1 MMDSKFLP
9 TDYNKDTITLIAG
22 RGRYPELLTEIIKAK
37 GIPLKLISI
46 KGETDDSLIDVFPN
60 EDHVSLHLGK
70 VNQLLKTLKSSESNY
85 VIMAGQ
91 IKPTRL
97 FKDLNPDIKLIS
109 ILAKLK
115 ELNAETI
122 FGALVN
128 EINNQ
133 GCTVLD
139 ARSFLDDHLATEGLM
154 TLTKKKVSSDI
165 LEFGI
170 NMAKNIAHLNIG
182 QGIVIKDKT
191 VIAVEAFEG
200 TNNMLKR
207 VGELKLNDLVFFKT
221 IKKSQDCRFDIPVFG
236 LQTLELMKSLNI
248 KTAVLE
254 HNSVIMIDKPEIL
267 KAAEKYKIQLIGFNA
282 L

>member
-1 MMDSKFLP
+1 MDSKFLP
-9 TDYNKDTITLIAG
+9 NNYNGEAITLIAG
-22 RGRYPELLTEIIKAK
+22 RGRYPELLTEIIKGK

-46 KGETDDSLIDVFPN
+46 KGETDESLIDVFSD

-70 VNQLLKTLKSSESNY
+70 VNQLLKTLKSLESQY

-97 FKDLNPDIKLIS
+97 FKDLNPDIKLLS

-122 FGALVN
+122 FGALV
-128 EINNQ
+128 ELIDNQ
-133 GCTVLD
+133 GCKVID

-154 TLTKKKVSSDI
+154 TVTKKKLSPDI

-170 NMAKNIAHLNIG
+170 NMAKNIAQLNIG

-200 TNNMLKR
+200 TNKMLKR
-207 VGELKLNDLVFFKT
+207 VGELNLNNLIFFKT
-221 IKKSQDCRFDIPVFG
+221 IKKNQDCRFDIPVFG

-248 KTAVLE
+248 NTAVLE
-254 HNSVIMIDKPEIL
+254 NNSVIMIDKPEIL
-267 KAAEKYKIQLIGFNA
+267 KAAEKYKIQLIGFTA
-282 L
+282 E

>member
-1 MMDSKFLP
+1 MDSKFLP
-9 TDYNKDTITLIAG
+9 TGYNRETITLIAG
-22 RGRYPELLTEIIKAK
+22 KGRYPALLTEIIKNK

-46 KGETDDSLIDVFPN
+46 RGETQDSLINLFPD
-60 EDHVSLHLGK
+60 EDRVSLDLGK
-70 VNQLLKTLKSSESNY
+70 VNQLLKTLKSLESKY

-109 ILAKLK
+109 MLVKLK

-122 FGALVN
+122 FGSIVE

-133 GCTVLD
+133 GCNVLD
-139 ARSFLDDHLATEGLM
+139 ARSFLDDHLASEGLM
-154 TLTKKKVSSDI
+154 TLTKKKPSSDI

-170 NMAKNIAHLNIG
+170 NMAKNIAQLNIG

-200 TNNMLKR
+200 TNKMLKR
-207 VGELKLNDLVFFKT
+207 VGDLKLNNLIFFKT
-221 IKKSQDCRFDIPVFG
+221 IKKNQDCRFDIPVFG
-236 LQTLELMKSLNI
+236 LQTLELLQNLKI

-254 HNSVIMIDKPEIL
+254 KNSVIIIDKAEVL
-267 KAAEKYKIQLIGFNA
+267 KAAEKYKIQLIGFTA
-282 L
+282 K

>member
-1 MMDSKFLP
+1 MDSKFLP
-9 TDYNKDTITLIAG
+9 NNYNGEAITLIAG
-22 RGRYPELLTEIIKAK
+22 RGRYPELLTEIIKGK

-46 KGETDDSLIDVFPN
+46 KGETDESLIDVFSD

-70 VNQLLKTLKSSESNY
+70 VNQLLKTLKSLESQY

-122 FGALVN
+122 FGALV
-128 EINNQ
+128 ELIDNQ
-133 GCTVLD
+133 GCKVID

-154 TLTKKKVSSDI
+154 TVTKKKLSPDI
-165 LEFGI
+165 LEFGV
-170 NMAKNIAHLNIG
+170 NMAKNIAQLNIG

-200 TNNMLKR
+200 TNKMLKR
-207 VGELKLNDLVFFKT
+207 VGELNLNNLIFFKT
-221 IKKSQDCRFDIPVFG
+221 IKKNQDCRFDIPVFG

-248 KTAVLE
+248 NTAVLE
-254 HNSVIMIDKPEIL
+254 NNSVIMIDKPEIL
-267 KAAEKYKIQLIGFNA
+267 KAAEKYKIQLIGFTA
-282 L
+282 E

>member
-1 MMDSKFLP
+1 M
-9 TDYNKDTITLIAG
+9 
-22 RGRYPELLTEIIKAK
+22 
-37 GIPLKLISI
+37 
-46 KGETDDSLIDVFPN
+46 
-60 EDHVSLHLGK
+60 
-70 VNQLLKTLKSSESNY
+70 NQLLKTLKSLESQY

-122 FGALVN
+122 FGALV
-128 EINNQ
+128 ELIDNQ
-133 GCTVLD
+133 GCKVID

-154 TLTKKKVSSDI
+154 TVTKKKLSPDI
-165 LEFGI
+165 LEFGV
-170 NMAKNIAHLNIG
+170 NMAKNIAQLNIG

-200 TNNMLKR
+200 TNKMLKR
-207 VGELKLNDLVFFKT
+207 VGELNLNNLIFFKT
-221 IKKSQDCRFDIPVFG
+221 IKKNQDCRFDIPVFG

-248 KTAVLE
+248 NTAVLE
-254 HNSVIMIDKPEIL
+254 NNSVIMIDKPEIL
-267 KAAEKYKIQLIGFNA
+267 KAAEKYKARYFRTKKHSR
-282 L
+282 

>member
-1 MMDSKFLP
+1 MDSKFLP
-9 TDYNKDTITLIAG
+9 NNYNGEAITLIAG
-22 RGRYPELLTEIIKAK
+22 RGRYPELLTEIIKGK

-46 KGETDDSLIDVFPN
+46 KGETDKSLIDVFSD

-70 VNQLLKTLKSSESNY
+70 VNQLLKTLKSLESQY

-122 FGALVN
+122 FGALV
-128 EINNQ
+128 ELIDNQ
-133 GCTVLD
+133 GCKVID

-154 TLTKKKVSSDI
+154 TVTKKKLSPDI
-165 LEFGI
+165 LEFGV
-170 NMAKNIAHLNIG
+170 NMAKNIAQLNIG

-200 TNNMLKR
+200 TNKMLKR
-207 VGELKLNDLVFFKT
+207 VGELNLNNLIFFKT
-221 IKKSQDCRFDIPVFG
+221 IKKNQDCRFDIPVFG

-248 KTAVLE
+248 NTAVLE
-254 HNSVIMIDKPEIL
+254 NNSVIMIDKPEIL
-267 KAAEKYKIQLIGFNA
+267 KAAEKYKIQLIGFTA
-282 L
+282 E

>member
-1 MMDSKFLP
+1 MDSKFLP
-9 TDYNKDTITLIAG
+9 TGYNRETITLIAG
-22 RGRYPELLTEIIKAK
+22 KGRYPALLTEIIKNK

-46 KGETDDSLIDVFPN
+46 KGETQDSLINLFPD
-60 EDHVSLHLGK
+60 EDHVSLDLGK
-70 VNQLLKTLKSSESNY
+70 VNQLLKTLKSLESKY

-109 ILAKLK
+109 MLAKLK

-122 FGALVN
+122 FGSIVE

-133 GCTVLD
+133 GCNVLD
-139 ARSFLDDHLATEGLM
+139 ARSFLDDHLASEGLM
-154 TLTKKKVSSDI
+154 TLTKKKPSSDI

-170 NMAKNIAHLNIG
+170 NMAKNIAQLNIG

-200 TNNMLKR
+200 TNKMLKR
-207 VGELKLNDLVFFKT
+207 VGD
-221 IKKSQDCRFDIPVFG
+221 
-236 LQTLELMKSLNI
+236 
-248 KTAVLE
+248 
-254 HNSVIMIDKPEIL
+254 
-267 KAAEKYKIQLIGFNA
+267 
-282 L
+282 

>member
-1 MMDSKFLP
+1 MESKFLP
-9 TDYNKDTITLIAG
+9 KNYNGETITLIAG
-22 RGRYPELLTEIIKAK
+22 RGRYPELLTEIIRAK
-37 GIPLKLISI
+37 GIPIKLISI
-46 KGETDDSLIDVFPN
+46 KGETDDSLIDAFPN

-70 VNQLLKTLKSSESNY
+70 VKQLLKTLKSLESHY

-122 FGALVN
+122 FGALVE
-128 EINNQ
+128 EIDNL
-133 GCTVLD
+133 GCKVID
-139 ARSFLDDHLATEGLM
+139 ARSFLDDHLASEGLM
-154 TLTKKKVSSDI
+154 TVTKKQLSPDI
-165 LEFGI
+165 LEFGV
-170 NMAKNIAHLNIG
+170 NMAKNIAQLNIG

-200 TNNMLKR
+200 TNKMLKR
-207 VGELKLNDLVFFKT
+207 VGELKLSNLIFFKT
-221 IKKSQDCRFDIPVFG
+221 IKKNQDCRFDIPVFG

-254 HNSVIMIDKPEIL
+254 NSSVIMIDKPTIL
-267 KAAEKYKIQLIGFNA
+267 KAAEKYKIQLIGYTA
-282 L
+282 E

>member
-1 MMDSKFLP
+1 MDSKFLP
-9 TDYNKDTITLIAG
+9 TGYNREAITLIAG
-22 RGRYPELLTEIIKAK
+22 KGRYPALLTEIIKNK

-46 KGETDDSLIDVFPN
+46 KGETQDSLINLFPD
-60 EDHVSLHLGK
+60 EDHVSLDLGK
-70 VNQLLKTLKSSESNY
+70 VNQLLKTLKSLESKY

-109 ILAKLK
+109 MLAKLK

-122 FGALVN
+122 FGSIVE

-133 GCTVLD
+133 GCNVLD
-139 ARSFLDDHLATEGLM
+139 ARSFLDDHLASEGLM
-154 TLTKKKVSSDI
+154 TLTKKKPSSDI

-170 NMAKNIAHLNIG
+170 NMAKNIAQLNIG

-200 TNNMLKR
+200 TNKMLKR
-207 VGELKLNDLVFFKT
+207 VGDLKLNNLIFFKT
-221 IKKSQDCRFDIPVFG
+221 IKKNQDCRFDIPVFG
-236 LQTLELMKSLNI
+236 LQTLELLQNLKI

-254 HNSVIMIDKPEIL
+254 KNSVIIIDKAEVL
-267 KAAEKYKIQLIGFNA
+267 KAAEKYKIQLIGFTA
-282 L
+282 K

>member
-1 MMDSKFLP
+1 MDSKFLP
-9 TDYNKDTITLIAG
+9 NNYNGEAITLIAG
-22 RGRYPELLTEIIKAK
+22 RGRYPELLTEIIKGK

-46 KGETDDSLIDVFPN
+46 KGETDESLIDVFSD

-70 VNQLLKTLKSSESNY
+70 VNQLLKTLKSLESQY

-97 FKDLNPDIKLIS
+97 FKDLNPDIKLLS

-122 FGALVN
+122 FGALV
-128 EINNQ
+128 ELIDNQ
-133 GCTVLD
+133 GCKVID

-154 TLTKKKVSSDI
+154 TDTKKKLSSDI
-165 LEFGI
+165 LEFGV
-170 NMAKNIAHLNIG
+170 NMAKNIAQLNIG

-200 TNNMLKR
+200 TNKMLKR
-207 VGELKLNDLVFFKT
+207 VGELNLNNLIFFKT
-221 IKKSQDCRFDIPVFG
+221 IKKNQDCRFDIPVFG

-248 KTAVLE
+248 NTAVLE
-254 HNSVIMIDKPEIL
+254 NNSVIMIDKPEIL
-267 KAAEKYKIQLIGFNA
+267 KAAEKYKIQLIGFTA
-282 L
+282 E

>member
-1 MMDSKFLP
+1 MDSKFLP
-9 TDYNKDTITLIAG
+9 TGYNREAITLIAG
-22 RGRYPELLTEIIKAK
+22 KGRYPALLTEIIKNK

-46 KGETDDSLIDVFPN
+46 RGETQDSLINLFPDEDRVFL
-60 EDHVSLHLGK
+60 DLGK
-70 VNQLLKTLKSSESNY
+70 VNQLLKTLKSLESKY

-109 ILAKLK
+109 MLAKLK

-122 FGALVN
+122 FGSIVE

-133 GCTVLD
+133 GCNVLD
-139 ARSFLDDHLATEGLM
+139 ARSFLDDHLASEGLM
-154 TLTKKKVSSDI
+154 TLTKKKPSSDI

-170 NMAKNIAHLNIG
+170 NMAKNIAQLNIG

-200 TNNMLKR
+200 TNKMLKR
-207 VGELKLNDLVFFKT
+207 VGDLKLNNLIFFKT
-221 IKKSQDCRFDIPVFG
+221 IKKNQDCRFYIPVFG
-236 LQTLELMKSLNI
+236 LQTLELLQNLKI

-254 HNSVIMIDKPEIL
+254 KNSVIIIDKAEVL
-267 KAAEKYKIQLIGFNA
+267 KAAEKYKIQLIGFTA
-282 L
+282 K

>member
-1 MMDSKFLP
+1 MDSKFLP
-9 TDYNKDTITLIAG
+9 TGYNREAITLIAG
-22 RGRYPELLTEIIKAK
+22 KGRYPALLTEIIKNK

-46 KGETDDSLIDVFPN
+46 RGETQDSLINLFPD
-60 EDHVSLHLGK
+60 EDHVSLDLGK
-70 VNQLLKTLKSSESNY
+70 VNQLLKTLKSLESKY

-109 ILAKLK
+109 MLAKLK

-122 FGALVN
+122 FGSIVE

-133 GCTVLD
+133 GCNVLD
-139 ARSFLDDHLATEGLM
+139 ARSFLDDHLASEGLM
-154 TLTKKKVSSDI
+154 TLTKKKPSSDI

-170 NMAKNIAHLNIG
+170 NMAKNIAQLNIG

-200 TNNMLKR
+200 TNKMLKR
-207 VGELKLNDLVFFKT
+207 VGDLKLNNLIFFKT
-221 IKKSQDCRFDIPVFG
+221 IKKNQDCRFDIPVFG
-236 LQTLELMKSLNI
+236 LQTLELLQNLKI
-248 KTAVLE
+248 KTE
-254 HNSVIMIDKPEIL
+254 MKR
-267 KAAEKYKIQLIGFNA
+267 
-282 L
+282 

>member
-1 MMDSKFLP
+1 MDSKFLP
-9 TDYNKDTITLIAG
+9 NDYNREAITLIAG
-22 RGRYPELLTEIIKAK
+22 RGRYPQLLTEIIKEK
-37 GIPLKLISI
+37 GIGLKLISI
-46 KGETDDSLIDVFPN
+46 KGETQDSLIDAFSH

-70 VNQLLKTLKSSESNY
+70 VNQLLKTLKSLESKY

-122 FGALVN
+122 FGAIVE

-133 GCTVLD
+133 GCKVLD
-139 ARSFLDDHLATEGLM
+139 ARSFLDDHLASEGLM
-154 TLTKKKVSSDI
+154 TLTKKQPSSDI

-170 NMAKNIAHLNIG
+170 NIAKNIAHLNIG

-200 TNNMLKR
+200 TNKMLKR
-207 VGELKLNDLVFFKT
+207 VGELKLNDLIFFKT
-221 IKKSQDCRFDIPVFG
+221 IKKSQDFRFDIPVFG
-236 LQTLELMKSLNI
+236 LQTLELMKSLKI
-248 KTAVLE
+248 RTAVLE
-254 HNSVIMIDKPEIL
+254 NGSVIMIDKPEIL
-267 KAAEKYKIQLIGFNA
+267 KAAEKYKIQLIGFVA
-282 L
+282 Q

>member
-1 MMDSKFLP
+1 MDSKFLP
-9 TDYNKDTITLIAG
+9 TGYNREAITLIAG
-22 RGRYPELLTEIIKAK
+22 KGRYPELLTEIIKNE

-46 KGETDDSLIDVFPN
+46 KGETQDSLINLFPD
-60 EDHVSLHLGK
+60 EDHVSLDLGK
-70 VNQLLKTLKSSESNY
+70 VNQLLKTLKSLESKY

-109 ILAKLK
+109 MLAKLK

-122 FGALVN
+122 FGSIVE
-128 EINNQ
+128 EINHQ
-133 GCTVLD
+133 GCNVLD
-139 ARSFLDDHLATEGLM
+139 ARSFLDDHLASEGLM
-154 TLTKKKVSSDI
+154 TLTKKKPSSDI

-170 NMAKNIAHLNIG
+170 NMAKNIAQLNIG

-200 TNNMLKR
+200 TNKMLKR
-207 VGELKLNDLVFFKT
+207 VGDLKLNNLIFFKT
-221 IKKSQDCRFDIPVFG
+221 IKKNQDCRFDIPVFG
-236 LQTLELMKSLNI
+236 LQTLELLQNLKI

-254 HNSVIMIDKPEIL
+254 KNSVIIIDKAEVL
-267 KAAEKYKIQLIGFNA
+267 KAAEKYKIQLRGFTA
-282 L
+282 K

>member
-1 MMDSKFLP
+1 MDSKFLP
-9 TDYNKDTITLIAG
+9 NNYNGEAITLIAG
-22 RGRYPELLTEIIKAK
+22 RGRYPELLTEIIKGK

-46 KGETDDSLIDVFPN
+46 KGETDESLIDVFSD

-70 VNQLLKTLKSSESNY
+70 VNQLLKTLKSLESQY

-97 FKDLNPDIKLIS
+97 FKDLNPDIKLLS

-122 FGALVN
+122 FGALV
-128 EINNQ
+128 ELIDNQ
-133 GCTVLD
+133 GCKVID

-154 TLTKKKVSSDI
+154 TVTKKKLSSDI
-165 LEFGI
+165 LEFGV
-170 NMAKNIAHLNIG
+170 NMAKNIAQLNIG

-200 TNNMLKR
+200 TNKMLKR
-207 VGELKLNDLVFFKT
+207 VGELNLNNLIFFKT
-221 IKKSQDCRFDIPVFG
+221 IKKNQDCRFDIPVFG

-248 KTAVLE
+248 NTAVLE
-254 HNSVIMIDKPEIL
+254 NNSVIMIDKPEIL
-267 KAAEKYKIQLIGFNA
+267 KAAEKYKIQLIGFTA
-282 L
+282 E

>member
-1 MMDSKFLP
+1 MDSKFLP
-9 TDYNKDTITLIAG
+9 NNYNGEAITLIAG
-22 RGRYPELLTEIIKAK
+22 RGRYPELLTEIIKGK

-46 KGETDDSLIDVFPN
+46 KGETDESLIDVFSD

-70 VNQLLKTLKSSESNY
+70 VNQLLKTLKSLESQY

-122 FGALVN
+122 FGALV
-128 EINNQ
+128 ELIDNQ
-133 GCTVLD
+133 GCKVID

-154 TLTKKKVSSDI
+154 TVTKKKLSSDI
-165 LEFGI
+165 LEFGV
-170 NMAKNIAHLNIG
+170 NMAKNIAQLNIG

-200 TNNMLKR
+200 TNKMLKR
-207 VGELKLNDLVFFKT
+207 VGELNLNNLIFFKT
-221 IKKSQDCRFDIPVFG
+221 IKKNQDCRFDIPVFG
-236 LQTLELMKSLNI
+236 LQTLELIKSLKIN
-248 KTAVLE
+248 TAVLE
-254 HNSVIMIDKPEIL
+254 NNSVIMIDKPEIL
-267 KAAEKYKIQLIGFNA
+267 KAAEKYKIQLIGFTA
-282 L
+282 E

>member
-1 MMDSKFLP
+1 MDSKFLP
-9 TDYNKDTITLIAG
+9 NNYNGEAITLIAG
-22 RGRYPELLTEIIKAK
+22 RGRYPELLTEIIKGK

-46 KGETDDSLIDVFPN
+46 KGETDESLIDVFSD

-70 VNQLLKTLKSSESNY
+70 VNQLLKTLKSLESQY

-122 FGALVN
+122 FGALV
-128 EINNQ
+128 ELIDNQ
-133 GCTVLD
+133 GCKVID

-154 TLTKKKVSSDI
+154 TVTKKKLSPDI

-170 NMAKNIAHLNIG
+170 NMAKNIAQLNIG

-200 TNNMLKR
+200 TNKMLKR
-207 VGELKLNDLVFFKT
+207 VGELNLNNLIFFKT
-221 IKKSQDCRFDIPVFG
+221 IKKNQDCRFDIPVFG

-248 KTAVLE
+248 NTAVLE
-254 HNSVIMIDKPEIL
+254 NNSVIMIDKPEIL
-267 KAAEKYKIQLIGFNA
+267 KAAEKYKIQLIGFTA
-282 L
+282 E

>member
-1 MMDSKFLP
+1 MDSKFLP
-9 TDYNKDTITLIAG
+9 NNYNGEAITLIAG
-22 RGRYPELLTEIIKAK
+22 RGRYPELLTEIIKGK

-46 KGETDDSLIDVFPN
+46 KGETDESLIDVFSD

-70 VNQLLKTLKSSESNY
+70 VNQLLKTLKSLESQY

-122 FGALVN
+122 FGALV
-128 EINNQ
+128 ELIDNQ
-133 GCTVLD
+133 GCKVID

-154 TLTKKKVSSDI
+154 TVTKKKLSSDI
-165 LEFGI
+165 LEFGV
-170 NMAKNIAHLNIG
+170 NMAKNIAQLNIG

-200 TNNMLKR
+200 TNKMLKR
-207 VGELKLNDLVFFKT
+207 VGELNLNKLIFFKT
-221 IKKSQDCRFDIPVFG
+221 IKKNQDCRFDIPVFG

-248 KTAVLE
+248 NTAVLE
-254 HNSVIMIDKPEIL
+254 NNSVIMIDKPEIL
-267 KAAEKYKIQLIGFNA
+267 KAAEKYKIQLIGFTA
-282 L
+282 E

>member
-1 MMDSKFLP
+1 MDSKFLP
-9 TDYNKDTITLIAG
+9 TGYNREAITLIAG
-22 RGRYPELLTEIIKAK
+22 KGRYPALLTEIIKNK

-46 KGETDDSLIDVFPN
+46 KGETQDSLINLFPD
-60 EDHVSLHLGK
+60 EDHVSLNLGK
-70 VNQLLKTLKSSESNY
+70 VNQLLKTLKSLESKY

-109 ILAKLK
+109 MLAKLK

-122 FGALVN
+122 FGSIVE

-133 GCTVLD
+133 GCNVLD
-139 ARSFLDDHLATEGLM
+139 ARSFLDDHLASEGLM
-154 TLTKKKVSSDI
+154 TLTKKKPSSDI

-170 NMAKNIAHLNIG
+170 NMAKNIAQLNIG

-200 TNNMLKR
+200 TNKMLKR
-207 VGELKLNDLVFFKT
+207 VGDLKLNNLIFFKT
-221 IKKSQDCRFDIPVFG
+221 IKKNQDCRFDIPVFG
-236 LQTLELMKSLNI
+236 LQTLELLQNLKI

-254 HNSVIMIDKPEIL
+254 KNSVIIIDKAEVL
-267 KAAEKYKIQLIGFNA
+267 KAAEKYKIQLIGFTA
-282 L
+282 K

>member
-1 MMDSKFLP
+1 MDSKFLP
-9 TDYNKDTITLIAG
+9 TGYNREAITLIAG
-22 RGRYPELLTEIIKAK
+22 KGRYPELLTEIIKNE

-46 KGETDDSLIDVFPN
+46 KGETQDSLINLFPD
-60 EDHVSLHLGK
+60 EEHVSLDLGK
-70 VNQLLKTLKSSESNY
+70 VNQLLKTLKSLESKY

-109 ILAKLK
+109 MLAKLK

-122 FGALVN
+122 FGSIVE

-133 GCTVLD
+133 GCNVLD
-139 ARSFLDDHLATEGLM
+139 ARSFLDDHLASEGLM
-154 TLTKKKVSSDI
+154 TLTKKKPSSDI

-170 NMAKNIAHLNIG
+170 NMAKNIAQLNIG

-200 TNNMLKR
+200 TNKMLKR
-207 VGELKLNDLVFFKT
+207 VGDLKLNNLIFFKT
-221 IKKSQDCRFDIPVFG
+221 IKKNQDCRFDIPVFG
-236 LQTLELMKSLNI
+236 LQTLELLQNLKI

-254 HNSVIMIDKPEIL
+254 KNSVIIIDKAEVL
-267 KAAEKYKIQLIGFNA
+267 KAAEKYKIQLIGFTA
-282 L
+282 K

>member
-1 MMDSKFLP
+1 MDSKFLP
-9 TDYNKDTITLIAG
+9 TGYNREAITLIAG
-22 RGRYPELLTEIIKAK
+22 KGRYPALLTKIIKNK

-46 KGETDDSLIDVFPN
+46 KGETQDSLINLFPD
-60 EDHVSLHLGK
+60 EDHVSLDLGK
-70 VNQLLKTLKSSESNY
+70 VNQLLKTLKSLESKY

-109 ILAKLK
+109 MLAKLK

-122 FGALVN
+122 FGSIVE

-133 GCTVLD
+133 GCNVLD
-139 ARSFLDDHLATEGLM
+139 ARSFLDDHLASEGLM
-154 TLTKKKVSSDI
+154 TLTKKKPSSDI

-170 NMAKNIAHLNIG
+170 NMAKNIAQLNIG

-200 TNNMLKR
+200 TNKMLKR
-207 VGELKLNDLVFFKT
+207 VGDLKLNNLIFFKT
-221 IKKSQDCRFDIPVFG
+221 IKKNQDCRFDIPVFG
-236 LQTLELMKSLNI
+236 LQTLELLQNLKI

-254 HNSVIMIDKPEIL
+254 KNSVIIIDKAEVL
-267 KAAEKYKIQLIGFNA
+267 KAAEKYKIQLIGFTA
-282 L
+282 K

>member
-1 MMDSKFLP
+1 MDSKFLP
-9 TDYNKDTITLIAG
+9 NNYNGEAITLIAG
-22 RGRYPELLTEIIKAK
+22 RGRYPELLTEIIKGK

-46 KGETDDSLIDVFPN
+46 KGETDESLIDVFSD

-70 VNQLLKTLKSSESNY
+70 VNQLLKTLKSLESQY

-122 FGALVN
+122 FGALV
-128 EINNQ
+128 ELIDNQ
-133 GCTVLD
+133 GCKVID

-154 TLTKKKVSSDI
+154 TDTKKKLSSDI
-165 LEFGI
+165 LEFGV
-170 NMAKNIAHLNIG
+170 NMAKNIAQLNIG

-200 TNNMLKR
+200 TNKMLKR
-207 VGELKLNDLVFFKT
+207 VGELNLNNLIFFKT
-221 IKKSQDCRFDIPVFG
+221 IKKNQDCRFDIPVFG

-248 KTAVLE
+248 NTAVLE
-254 HNSVIMIDKPEIL
+254 NNSVIMIDKPEIL
-267 KAAEKYKIQLIGFNA
+267 KAAEKYKIQLIGFTA
-282 L
+282 E

>member
-1 MMDSKFLP
+1 MDSKFLP
-9 TDYNKDTITLIAG
+9 NNYNGEAITLIAG
-22 RGRYPELLTEIIKAK
+22 RGRYPELLTEIIKGK

-46 KGETDDSLIDVFPN
+46 KGETDESLIDVFSD

-70 VNQLLKTLKSSESNY
+70 VNQLLKTLKSLESQY

-122 FGALVN
+122 FGALV
-128 EINNQ
+128 ELIDNQ
-133 GCTVLD
+133 GCKVID

-154 TLTKKKVSSDI
+154 TVTKKKLSSDI
-165 LEFGI
+165 LEFGV
-170 NMAKNIAHLNIG
+170 NMAKNIAQLNIG

-200 TNNMLKR
+200 TNKMLKR
-207 VGELKLNDLVFFKT
+207 VGELNLNNLIFFKT
-221 IKKSQDCRFDIPVFG
+221 IKKNQDCRFDIPVFG

-248 KTAVLE
+248 NTAVLE
-254 HNSVIMIDKPEIL
+254 NNSVIIIDKPEIL
-267 KAAEKYKIQLIGFNA
+267 KAAEKYKIQLIGFTA
-282 L
+282 E

>member
-1 MMDSKFLP
+1 MDSKFLP
-9 TDYNKDTITLIAG
+9 TGYNREAITLIAG
-22 RGRYPELLTEIIKAK
+22 KGRYPALLTEIIKNK

-46 KGETDDSLIDVFPN
+46 RGETQDSLINLFPD
-60 EDHVSLHLGK
+60 EDRVSLDLGK
-70 VNQLLKTLKSSESNY
+70 VNQLLKTLKSLESKY

-109 ILAKLK
+109 MLVKLK

-122 FGALVN
+122 FGSIVE

-133 GCTVLD
+133 GCNVLD
-139 ARSFLDDHLATEGLM
+139 ARSFLDDHLASEGLM
-154 TLTKKKVSSDI
+154 TLTKKKPSSDI

-170 NMAKNIAHLNIG
+170 NMAKNIAQLNIG

-200 TNNMLKR
+200 TNKMLKR
-207 VGELKLNDLVFFKT
+207 VGDLKLNNLIFFKT
-221 IKKSQDCRFDIPVFG
+221 IKKNQDCRFDIPVFG
-236 LQTLELMKSLNI
+236 LQTLELLQNLKI

-254 HNSVIMIDKPEIL
+254 KNSVIIIDKAEVL
-267 KAAEKYKIQLIGFNA
+267 KAAEKYKIQLIGFTA
-282 L
+282 K

>member
-1 MMDSKFLP
+1 MDSKFLP
-9 TDYNKDTITLIAG
+9 TGYNREAITLIAG
-22 RGRYPELLTEIIKAK
+22 KGRYPALLTEIIKNK

-46 KGETDDSLIDVFPN
+46 KGETQDSLINLFPD
-60 EDHVSLHLGK
+60 EDHVSLDLGK
-70 VNQLLKTLKSSESNY
+70 VNQLLKTLKSLESKY

-109 ILAKLK
+109 MLVKLK

-122 FGALVN
+122 FGSIVE

-133 GCTVLD
+133 GCNVLD
-139 ARSFLDDHLATEGLM
+139 ARSFLDDHLASEGLM
-154 TLTKKKVSSDI
+154 TLTKKKPSSDI

-170 NMAKNIAHLNIG
+170 NMAKNIAQLNIG

-200 TNNMLKR
+200 TNKMLKR
-207 VGELKLNDLVFFKT
+207 VGDLKLNNLIFFKT
-221 IKKSQDCRFDIPVFG
+221 IKKNQDCRFDIPVFG
-236 LQTLELMKSLNI
+236 LQTLELLQNLKI

-254 HNSVIMIDKPEIL
+254 KNSVIIIDKAEVL
-267 KAAEKYKIQLIGFNA
+267 KAAEKYKIQLIGFTA
-282 L
+282 K

>member
-1 MMDSKFLP
+1 MDSKFLP
-9 TDYNKDTITLIAG
+9 TGYNREAITLIAG
-22 RGRYPELLTEIIKAK
+22 KGRYPELLTEIIKNE

-46 KGETDDSLIDVFPN
+46 KGETQDSLINLFPD
-60 EDHVSLHLGK
+60 EDHVSLDLGK
-70 VNQLLKTLKSSESNY
+70 VNQLLKTLKSLESKY

-109 ILAKLK
+109 MLAKLK

-122 FGALVN
+122 FGSIVE
-128 EINNQ
+128 EINHQ
-133 GCTVLD
+133 GCNVLD
-139 ARSFLDDHLATEGLM
+139 ARSFLDDHLASEGLM
-154 TLTKKKVSSDI
+154 TLTKKKPSSDI

-170 NMAKNIAHLNIG
+170 NMAKNIAQLNIG

-200 TNNMLKR
+200 TNKMLKR
-207 VGELKLNDLVFFKT
+207 VGDLKLNNLIFFKT
-221 IKKSQDCRFDIPVFG
+221 IKKNQDCRFDIPVFG
-236 LQTLELMKSLNI
+236 LQTLELLQNLKI

-254 HNSVIMIDKPEIL
+254 KNSVIIIDKAEVL
-267 KAAEKYKIQLIGFNA
+267 KAAEKYKIQLIGFTA
-282 L
+282 K

>member
-1 MMDSKFLP
+1 MDSKFLP
-9 TDYNKDTITLIAG
+9 TGYNREAITLIAG
-22 RGRYPELLTEIIKAK
+22 KGRYPALLTEIIKNE

-46 KGETDDSLIDVFPN
+46 KGETQDSLINLFPD
-60 EDHVSLHLGK
+60 EDHVSLDLGK
-70 VNQLLKTLKSSESNY
+70 VNQLLKTLKSLESKY

-109 ILAKLK
+109 MLAKLK

-122 FGALVN
+122 FGSIVE

-133 GCTVLD
+133 GCNVLD
-139 ARSFLDDHLATEGLM
+139 ARSFLDDHLASEGLM
-154 TLTKKKVSSDI
+154 TLTKKKPSSDI

-170 NMAKNIAHLNIG
+170 NMAKNIAQLNIG

-200 TNNMLKR
+200 TNKMLKR
-207 VGELKLNDLVFFKT
+207 VGDLKLNNLIFFKT
-221 IKKSQDCRFDIPVFG
+221 IKKNQDCRFDIPVFG
-236 LQTLELMKSLNI
+236 LQTLELLQNLKI

-254 HNSVIMIDKPEIL
+254 KNSVIIIDKAEVL
-267 KAAEKYKIQLIGFNA
+267 KAAEKYKIQLIGFTA
-282 L
+282 K

>member
-1 MMDSKFLP
+1 MDSKFLP
-9 TDYNKDTITLIAG
+9 NNYNGEAITLIAG
-22 RGRYPELLTEIIKAK
+22 RGRYPELLTEIIKGK

-46 KGETDDSLIDVFPN
+46 KGETDESLIDVFSD

-70 VNQLLKTLKSSESNY
+70 VNQLLKTLKSLESQY

-122 FGALVN
+122 FGALV
-128 EINNQ
+128 ELIDNQ
-133 GCTVLD
+133 GCKVID

-154 TLTKKKVSSDI
+154 TDTKKKLSPDI
-165 LEFGI
+165 LEFGV
-170 NMAKNIAHLNIG
+170 NMAKNIAQLNIG

-200 TNNMLKR
+200 TNKMLKR
-207 VGELKLNDLVFFKT
+207 VGELNLNNLIFFKT
-221 IKKSQDCRFDIPVFG
+221 IKKNQDCRFDIPVFG

-248 KTAVLE
+248 NTAVLE
-254 HNSVIMIDKPEIL
+254 NNSVIMIDKPEIL
-267 KAAEKYKIQLIGFNA
+267 KAAEKYKIQLIGFTA
-282 L
+282 E

>member
-1 MMDSKFLP
+1 MDSKFLP
-9 TDYNKDTITLIAG
+9 TGYNREAITLIAG
-22 RGRYPELLTEIIKAK
+22 KGRYPALLTEIIKNK

-46 KGETDDSLIDVFPN
+46 KGETQDSLINLFPD
-60 EDHVSLHLGK
+60 EDHVSLDLGK
-70 VNQLLKTLKSSESNY
+70 VNQLLKTLKSLESKY

-109 ILAKLK
+109 MLVKLK

-122 FGALVN
+122 FGSIVE
-128 EINNQ
+128 EINHQ
-133 GCTVLD
+133 GCNVLD
-139 ARSFLDDHLATEGLM
+139 ARSFLDDHLASEGLM
-154 TLTKKKVSSDI
+154 TLTKKKPSSDI

-170 NMAKNIAHLNIG
+170 NMAKNIAQLNIG

-200 TNNMLKR
+200 TNKMLKR
-207 VGELKLNDLVFFKT
+207 VGDLKLNNLIFFKT
-221 IKKSQDCRFDIPVFG
+221 IKKNQDCRFDIPVFG
-236 LQTLELMKSLNI
+236 LQTLELLQNLKI

-254 HNSVIMIDKPEIL
+254 KNSVIIIDKAEVL
-267 KAAEKYKIQLIGFNA
+267 KAAEKYKIQLIGFTA
-282 L
+282 K

>member
-1 MMDSKFLP
+1 MDSKFLP
-9 TDYNKDTITLIAG
+9 NNYNGEAITLIAG
-22 RGRYPELLTEIIKAK
+22 RGRYPELLTEIIKGK
-37 GIPLKLISI
+37 GITLKLISI
-46 KGETDDSLIDVFPN
+46 KGETDESLIDVFSD

-70 VNQLLKTLKSSESNY
+70 VNQLLKTLKSLESQY

-122 FGALVN
+122 FGALV
-128 EINNQ
+128 ELIDNQ
-133 GCTVLD
+133 GCKVID

-154 TLTKKKVSSDI
+154 TVTKKKLSPDI
-165 LEFGI
+165 LEFGV
-170 NMAKNIAHLNIG
+170 NMAKNIAQLNIG

-200 TNNMLKR
+200 TNKMLKR
-207 VGELKLNDLVFFKT
+207 VGELNLNNLIFFKT
-221 IKKSQDCRFDIPVFG
+221 IKKNQDCRFDIPVFG

-248 KTAVLE
+248 NTAVLE
-254 HNSVIMIDKPEIL
+254 NNSVIMIDKPEIL
-267 KAAEKYKIQLIGFNA
+267 KAAEKYKIQLIGFTA
-282 L
+282 E

>member
-1 MMDSKFLP
+1 MDSKFLP
-9 TDYNKDTITLIAG
+9 NNYNGEAITLIAG
-22 RGRYPELLTEIIKAK
+22 RGRYPELLTEIIKGK

-46 KGETDDSLIDVFPN
+46 KGETDESLIDVFSD

-70 VNQLLKTLKSSESNY
+70 VNQLLKTLKSLESQY

-122 FGALVN
+122 FGALV
-128 EINNQ
+128 ELIDNQ
-133 GCTVLD
+133 GCKVID

-154 TLTKKKVSSDI
+154 TVTKKKLSSDI
-165 LEFGI
+165 LEFGV
-170 NMAKNIAHLNIG
+170 NMAKNIAQLNIG

-200 TNNMLKR
+200 TNKMLKR
-207 VGELKLNDLVFFKT
+207 VGELNLNNLIFFKT
-221 IKKSQDCRFDIPVFG
+221 IKKNQDCRFDIPVFG

-248 KTAVLE
+248 NTAVLE
-254 HNSVIMIDKPEIL
+254 NNSVIMIDKPEIL
-267 KAAEKYKIQLIGFNA
+267 KAAEKYKIQLIGFTA
-282 L
+282 E